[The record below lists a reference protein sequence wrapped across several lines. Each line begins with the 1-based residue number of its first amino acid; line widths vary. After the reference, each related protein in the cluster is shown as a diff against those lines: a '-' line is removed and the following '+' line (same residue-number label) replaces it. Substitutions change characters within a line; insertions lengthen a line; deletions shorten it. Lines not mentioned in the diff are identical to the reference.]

1 MTDKTNKPH
10 TTVILAT
17 SADGKIADFQK
28 SPARFGSANDKK
40 HLEKQIASS
49 DAVLFGGGTL
59 RAYGTTMR
67 ISSTQLIE
75 ERKKLGKLPQPAQ
88 IVCSRSLDLNPNFPF
103 FQQPVPRWLLT
114 CQKTENLHGNPL
126 KNKFDKIVFAAKEPE
141 EIDWD
146 FAFQQLLDLGIK
158 RLAILGGGQI
168 VSSLITADLI
178 DEFWLTICPLIL
190 GGVSAPTPVEGTGF
204 VASMAPRLELLEAKA
219 IGQEVFLH
227 YGRSDSK
234 LPEIEGLD

>member
-49 DAVLFGGGTL
+49 DAVLFGAGTL

-75 ERKKLGKLPQPAQ
+75 EREKLGKPPQPAQ
-88 IVCSRSLDLNPNFPF
+88 IVCSRSLDINPNFPF
-103 FQQPVPRWLLT
+103 FQQPIPRWLLT
-114 CQKTENLHGNPL
+114 CKKPENIHSNPL
-126 KNKFDKIVFAAKEPE
+126 KNKFDKLLFAAKDEE

-190 GGVSAPTPVEGTGF
+190 GGVGAPTPVEGTGF
-204 VASMAPRLELLEAKA
+204 VASMAPRLKLLEVET

-227 YGRSDSK
+227 YGLLDSK
-234 LPEIEGLD
+234 LPEI